1 MSEKRPKKYPIAKEE
16 FPPFAVCECDTLLF
30 LVLTYLM
37 RQLKLIG
44 CLGSHRLLKTL
55 KLPTILGFLV

>member
-1 MSEKRPKKYPIAKEE
+1 LSANDGFVGKAAKKYPIAKEE

-37 RQLKLIG
+37 RQLKL
-44 CLGSHRLLKTL
+44 
-55 KLPTILGFLV
+55 V